1 MRFKSDSSTPGSASR
16 SACASSYA
24 DLRLSVATGSRNGV
38 YYTLGQ
44 ALSTAWRDA
53 LGLRMPPVVTST
65 DGSITPLIDR
75 TDPLSETR
83 EALRHMIEEDIAGM
97 VLVIP

>member
-1 MRFKSDSSTPGSASR
+1 MA
-16 SACASSYA
+16 
-24 DLRLSVATGSRNGV
+24 RLSR
-38 YYTLGQ
+38 L
-44 ALSTAWRDA
+44 LD
-53 LGLRMPPVVTST
+53 